1 MEFIGEISPVFLK
14 IVVSLLLTAIGVLL
28 GLVFFFIRSAK
39 ESLDVRLNDI
49 ENKIE
54 QVQIHIDN
62 KTQFLVDKILSI
74 APEKEAFNSKI
85 KQNLDRI
92 ITIEKAIGMLSVR
105 FNTLATGYKI
115 DVDNFKK
122 ILFKLR
128 DEVNNLTRESNDD
141 KNGSHKDTA

>member
-28 GLVFFFIRSAK
+28 SLVFFFIRSAK

-85 KQNLDRI
+85 KQNFDRI
-92 ITIEKAIGMLSVR
+92 ITIEKAIGMLSAK
-105 FNTLATGYKI
+105 FNTLTTGYKI